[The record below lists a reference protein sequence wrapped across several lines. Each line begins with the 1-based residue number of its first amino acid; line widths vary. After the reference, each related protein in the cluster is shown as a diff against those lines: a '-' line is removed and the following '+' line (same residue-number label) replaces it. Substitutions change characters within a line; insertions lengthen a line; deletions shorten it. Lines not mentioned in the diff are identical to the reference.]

1 LISVAE
7 RTKEIGLRRA
17 MGAMRGDIFIQFL
30 TESLSITLL
39 GMLLGVALG
48 WGASVLT
55 GIILKTPM
63 IISWESFALAVAFS
77 LVVGLFFGI
86 QPARRAAR
94 LNPVESLR

>member
-1 LISVAE
+1 
-7 RTKEIGLRRA
+7 
-17 MGAMRGDIFIQFL
+17 MGALKGDIFIQFL

-39 GMLLGVALG
+39 GMLFGIALG
-48 WGASVLT
+48 WGASILT
-55 GIILKTPM
+55 GLIMKMPM
-63 IISWESFALAVAFS
+63 IISWEPFALAVAFS